1 MSETFTIR
9 QGDRRPS
16 IAYQFPFSLA
26 DAVSVSFSLR
36 DEATKLV
43 FIDDRPAVIANGTYE
58 IGGESVAL
66 TPASGVVF
74 YPWAAGDTAEARR
87 SCMGLFHITWPGG
100 LQETLPSEGYI
111 PVTIGTNF

>member
-1 MSETFTIR
+1 MSKRFTIR
-9 QGDRRPS
+9 RGDRRPS
-16 IAYQFPFSLA
+16 IAYQFPFSLV

-36 DEATKLV
+36 DEATQLV

-58 IGGESVAL
+58 IGELTVL

-74 YPWAAGDTAEARR
+74 YPWAAGDTDEERR

-100 LQETLPSEGYI
+100 LQETLPSDGYI
-111 PVTIGTNF
+111 PVTIGPNF